1 MGIGNGKGSIVDM
14 VVESFAVPH
23 DKANA
28 FWWYVNTPEEVL
40 QGLGMIGDG
49 LPQKGWIMNFRSGTT
64 RLLAAA
70 ASAAAAIGCAG
81 TYDLEPDLQASVGVY
96 VGELNA
102 ASWARRTLIS
112 DDGTT
117 RTMQYGFDE
126 GCRFVLEMDSRSYVV
141 KSWRYADAESAR
153 SCRKLRMQRA
163 V

>member
-1 MGIGNGKGSIVDM
+1 MSNI
-14 VVESFAVPH
+14 
-23 DKANA
+23 
-28 FWWYVNTPEEVL
+28 
-40 QGLGMIGDG
+40 Q
-49 LPQKGWIMNFRSGTT
+49 SGTV
-64 RLLAAA
+64 RRLAAGIF
-70 ASAAAAIGCAG
+70 AAAVIGCAS
-81 TYDLEPDLQASVGVY
+81 TYDLEPDLKASLGVY

-141 KSWRYADAESAR
+141 RSWRYADAESAN
-153 SCRKLRMQRA
+153 SCRKLRIQSA